1 MGDNFLRQG
10 IDYCSRGNVTV
21 DFLVT
26 EDSELI
32 GDVKTGGS
40 LGCSGGI
47 CNLEEYRSA
56 KE

>member
-1 MGDNFLRQG
+1 MGDKFLRQG